1 MHISKVYSPPKSSEI
16 YYIIINNIFIK
27 ISGDFKEFQGDF
39 KGVSKGKSFDC
50 AGIGICIFLKSISG
64 LFHQNH
70 ISFII

>member
-1 MHISKVYSPPKSSEI
+1 MHIFKVYLTPKSSKL
-16 YYIIINNIFIK
+16 YYITIDNK

-39 KGVSKGKSFDC
+39 KGVSRGKLLDC
-50 AGIGICIFLKSISG
+50 AGIGIYIFLKSISG